1 MEAEVLAEQFR
12 ELQLKQQER
21 LKARVTKLQARSFR
35 QQPAAPPKDTAD
47 LPDCTDDLGLLT
59 ATQERELTSVGT
71 DEKNGE
77 DGNSADEPALRIAV
91 QDLGQKVEH
100 LVREKEELKR
110 QLRESEKRAAAAQ
123 RTLEAEREALGGSP
137 ATAQK
142 IVELSK
148 KNRVLHAELASEKN
162 RLRQLEKTV
171 TRQQVTRQQVST
183 TRDAHTRESREREEN
198 KGEQVVKQ
206 QLCAL
211 QEQLAQSK
219 GKVVEYSNQCQQLRQ
234 ELKLAHRVITREVG
248 EGATVSSL
256 LGSQSGWRGRSQQI
270 INLQNRLSEMKGL
283 LRKTR
288 GEEGELMCSYPDS
301 REDGGHRV
309 EARQR
314 AALEKMERE
323 RRQSV
328 ESLKRELEKAQT
340 ACSELKK
347 ECSALRACNKT
358 LTEEVKSLKSIRR
371 NNKPSQRA
379 LDSESRVVQA
389 LEVKREKLEESNRV
403 LRQQL
408 KECERA
414 LHTLKQ
420 NQRPLPSTARSEPHS
435 LPPLH
440 HTQQQHSVIMPAR
453 QAQSAGMILCFLKT
467 TKFLAANSDMLM

>member
-1 MEAEVLAEQFR
+1 MEAGVLAEQFR

-21 LKARVTKLQARSFR
+21 LKARVTKLQTRSSR

-47 LPDCTDDLGLLT
+47 LPDCIDDLSLMT

-71 DEKNGE
+71 GKKNGE

-123 RTLEAEREALGGSP
+123 RTLEAEREALEGSP

-171 TRQQVTRQQVST
+171 TRQQVSM
-183 TRDAHTRESREREEN
+183 TRDTHTRERREKEEN

-219 GKVVEYSNQCQQLRQ
+219 GKVLEYSNQCQQLRQ

-323 RRQSV
+323 RRQNV

-347 ECSALRACNKT
+347 ECSALRARNKT
-358 LTEEVKSLKSIRR
+358 LTEDVKSLKSLGR

-403 LRQQL
+403 LGQQL
-408 KECERA
+408 RECEKA

-420 NQRPLPSTARSEPHS
+420 SQRPLPSTARSEPHS
-435 LPPLH
+435 LPLLH
-440 HTQQQHSVIMPAR
+440 HTRQHSVIMPAR
-453 QAQSAGMILCFLKT
+453 QAQSAGMILYFLKT
-467 TKFLAANSDMLM
+467 TKFLAANSMTC